1 MIGNTSIM
9 SASSNSDAPLE
20 NQVHLDH
27 SQEAKDATEQE
38 KNMTLM
44 QAIKLYPKA
53 VAWSVLIST
62 AIIMEGY
69 DIVLLSSF
77 YALPQFNKRFG
88 VGKASTFE

>member
-1 MIGNTSIM
+1 MTESLTTTS
-9 SASSNSDAPLE
+9 SANE
-20 NQVHLDH
+20 HVHLDH

-38 KNMTLM
+38 KNMSLM

-53 VAWSVLIST
+53 VAWSVFISA

-77 YALPQFNKRFG
+77 YALPQFNKKFG
-88 VGKASTFE
+88 VSIATQT